1 MRFIRLALLL
11 CLLLPFASAAHA
23 SETPAEHA
31 ASIYAQQEMSA
42 APLHE
47 NLPDYSLPPDKL
59 AKAQHL
65 AKVRVALRFTAEAWG
80 MVQLVLLLGLGAVA
94 WMRDTALRASHN
106 RWVQGYL
113 FLLMLLL
120 ARVLLNLPLNVY
132 GHSLAVKYGFSIQ
145 GWGSWFGDLGKSL
158 ALYWLIGGALVMLLF
173 FLIRKAPQRWW
184 LVFWVA
190 SIPIV
195 LAGVFLAPLTID
207 PLFNQFEPLQEHH
220 PDLVA
225 KLEQMKIPADH
236 MFLMKAS
243 AKVTTP
249 NAYVTGFGASKRLV
263 IWDTSLTKG
272 TSDEVLWMFGHE
284 AGHYVL
290 GHVLHGVLL
299 TLAILPLLLY
309 LGYRLLHIVLARFGA
324 GWRIASQEDWGALAV
339 VLLVFAVFSVISEPV
354 ENTISRHI
362 EHAADIYGQEA
373 IHSLVLDPQAAVKQA
388 CDTDGESTLDDP
400 NPSRFIEFWTYNHPA
415 ESRRAAFG
423 RAYNPW
429 APGVEPKYFKKER

>member
-1 MRFIRLALLL
+1 MRLVRLVLLL
-11 CLLLPFASAAHA
+11 CLLLPFARTAQA

-31 ASIYAQQEMSA
+31 ASVYAQQEMSA

-59 AKAQHL
+59 AKAHHL
-65 AKVRVALRFTAEAWG
+65 AKVRVALHFTAEAWG
-80 MVQLVLLLGLGAVA
+80 IVQLLLLLGLGTVA
-94 WMRDTALRASHN
+94 WMRDIALRVSRN

-113 FLLMLLL
+113 FLLLLL
-120 ARVLLNLPLNVY
+120 LTRVLLNLPLSLY
-132 GHSLAVKYGFSIQ
+132 GHSLSVKYGFSIQ

-158 ALYWLIGGALVMLLF
+158 ALSWLIGGAVVMLLF
-173 FLIRKAPQRWW
+173 FLIRKTPQRWW
-184 LVFWVA
+184 LVFWVV

-195 LAGVFLAPLTID
+195 LAGVYLEPLAID

-249 NAYVTGFGASKRLV
+249 NAYVTGFGSSKRLV

-272 TSDEVLWMFGHE
+272 ASDEVLWMFGHE

-290 GHVLHGVLL
+290 GHVLHGVLW
-299 TLAILPLLLY
+299 TLAVLPLVLY
-309 LGYRLLHIVLARFGA
+309 LGYRLLQIALARFGA
-324 GWRIASQEDWGALAV
+324 GWRIPSQADWGALAV
-339 VLLVFAVFSVISEPV
+339 MLLIFVVFSVISEPV

-373 IHSLVLDPQAAVKQA
+373 IHGMVSDPQAVVRRAA
-388 CDTDGESTLDDP
+388 NTNGESTLDDP
-400 NPSRFIEFWTYNHPA
+400 NPSWLIEFWTYNHPA
-415 ESRRAAFG
+415 ESRRGAFG
-423 RAYNPW
+423 KAYNPW
-429 APGVEPKYFKKER
+429 APGMEPKYFGKER